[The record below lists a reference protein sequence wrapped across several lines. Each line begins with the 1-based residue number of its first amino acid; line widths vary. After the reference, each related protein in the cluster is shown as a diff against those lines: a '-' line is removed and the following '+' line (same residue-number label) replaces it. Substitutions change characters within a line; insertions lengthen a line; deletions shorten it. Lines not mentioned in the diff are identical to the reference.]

1 MSKKATAPANLPANL
16 EQVQSEIQVALKQR
30 YEALA
35 AFTDGLPWS
44 KRRYIERLKSNLQQH
59 VLSAIEA
66 GKTMIVLK
74 EMVPHGEFEE
84 IIQEVGFDERTARR
98 YMKIALIFSGFD
110 PETAQQLG
118 VTKLYKMIA
127 APAQEIAN
135 MQEDGKFLGMGK
147 DELIAISAKELEQR
161 VKEAVA
167 KTRLDLEHEKVKAEA
182 LFVEKQQLEKDKER
196 LQQELVQA
204 KLGAPPENPLPPWFN
219 EYNRAT
225 ESLLA
230 FATKLVSDAP
240 DLDDEMQARFAETA
254 WQRIEHEMNHI
265 RRMLLK
271 TAVDP
276 VAHAQATREKMAVL
290 SRDPRFDFEKLDE

>member
-84 IIQEVGFDERTARR
+84 IIQEVGFDQRTAQR
-98 YMKIALIFSGFD
+98 YMKIALVFSGFD

-127 APAQEIAN
+127 APAQEVAN
-135 MQEDGKFLGMGK
+135 MQEDGRFLGMDK
-147 DELIAISAKELEQR
+147 EELIAISAKELEQR

-196 LQQELVQA
+196 LQQDLMQA

-240 DLDDEMQARFAETA
+240 DLDDETQARFAETA

-265 RRMLLK
+265 RKMLFK

-276 VAHAQATREKMAVL
+276 VAHAQTTRERMAVL
-290 SRDPRFDFEKLDE
+290 SRDPRFAFEKLDE